1 MGDAE
6 MSIGRFSRLTGLTVK
21 ALRHYDAEG
30 LLHPATVDPQTGYR
44 RYEPAQVETGQ
55 TIRTLRDFDVPLETV
70 RKFTE
75 AAMWRA
81 QRTLHRLRNLLDD
94 EGGITVTQTTP
105 PTMEAD
111 EHRQLG
117 VDLFNGTWTLMEKP
131 DRTPDDD
138 LRMLAMTYASA
149 YHWSQAGV
157 GPEHA
162 ARGEWQISRVHT
174 VLGQGESALFHG
186 LASLRLCE
194 EHGIGDWDLAFAHEA
209 VARAYR
215 TLGDGDRCAAEVTIA
230 ERLGADIADPE
241 SRELL
246 EQDLA
251 TLRP

>member
-55 TIRTLRDFDVPLETV
+55 TIRTLRDLDVPLETV
-70 RKFTE
+70 RKFLE
-75 AAMWRA
+75 AAVWRA

-194 EHGIGDWDLAFAHEA
+194 EHGIGDWDLAFAYEA
-209 VARAYR
+209 LARASR
-215 TLGDGDRCAAEVTIA
+215 VAGDDEATERWIVKARAAGDAIA
-230 ERLGADIADPE
+230 ETDDRD
-241 SRELL
+241 LL
-246 EQDLA
+246 LSDLE
-251 TLRP
+251 TV